1 MKSQNSVWTLP
12 LVKSNKSDLP
22 KSIFKG
28 AIQFFDSIEE
38 TLMFL
43 HNVQRYSKLN
53 LTNHFLNMKQ
63 KYHVCRLM
71 HVEKKCHKGIK
82 FYLKSCLILKEPYSY
97 LKIFSQLNVNS
108 KKSWESVAHKIWN
121 AATERILHHCGVTL
135 LLEKKMRN
143 RDAFL

>member
-1 MKSQNSVWTLP
+1 MESQNSVWTLP
-12 LVKSNKSDLP
+12 LVKSNKSELP
-22 KSIFKG
+22 KSISKG

-71 HVEKKCHKGIK
+71 HVEKNATMGQ
-82 FYLKSCLILKEPYSY
+82 IL
-97 LKIFSQLNVNS
+97 F
-108 KKSWESVAHKIWN
+108 
-121 AATERILHHCGVTL
+121 
-135 LLEKKMRN
+135 
-143 RDAFL
+143 